1 MRPRRLMAAL
11 CVAVGAWALGGP
23 AGASGDFGCYPGW
36 TLDKGEPDC
45 ASGIVLS
52 PGNDTRVNLALLLR
66 DRAGAA
72 GEPGGYP
79 ELEWDYGYAHSF
91 FDWQLFRRT
100 FFRPEAPAG
109 ASDYYS
115 GSRCVSL
122 KGGDAAF
129 VAAVAAAKGLSQAER
144 EALVAARAQLAPI
157 CESFGRDYWLRRE
170 HPASAP
176 APAWPVNVQ
185 GKAARD
191 FAAYLVAAAAFYGE
205 DWGAAR
211 SGFAGLSSAGD
222 PWLKET
228 ARYMLA
234 RVDLNAA
241 QANSF
246 DEWGSFKGPE
256 ASDSTA
262 VAEAGRG
269 LADYLRTWPDGRYA
283 ASARGLQRRVAWLGG
298 NLGGLADIYEGM
310 LQQAAPASEA
320 QARLVEEIDNK
331 LLLAK
336 GAETAIDTPLLL
348 ATYDLMRMRGNGD
361 YGPPPIDEAELARQ
375 ERLFAGQKP
384 LYDFVRATYAFYVGG
399 DAQGVLSR
407 IPDGS
412 SAKSYSAL
420 EFSRQVLRGQAL
432 AALGDA
438 GEEAFW
444 TRLIPGATG
453 LYQRPAAELGLAL
466 HYQRGG
472 RIGKV
477 FAAGSPIENS
487 AIRKILLE
495 RMADAAIL
503 RAEARNAA
511 RPAAERDLA
520 LLTLLYKQLSRGQ
533 YAGFLG
539 DLALVP
545 AKADTQAGLWDLA
558 WQDAVPVGLFTA
570 GRWSEGYACP
580 ALRETAAG
588 LSRNPADVKG
598 RLCLG
603 EFYRLNGFDDFY
615 LDLEGPAAGELG
627 GGKELFAGAP
637 TPRAAFYDSI
647 IADPKAARADKAY
660 ALYRAVMCYA
670 PSGNNTCGGEDA
682 PEARRKAWFQT
693 LKRQYADTQWARELK
708 YYW

>member
-1 MRPRRLMAAL
+1 MR
-11 CVAVGAWALGGP
+11 
-23 AGASGDFGCYPGW
+23 
-36 TLDKGEPDC
+36 K
-45 ASGIVLS
+45 
-52 PGNDTRVNLALLLR
+52 
-66 DRAGAA
+66 
-72 GEPGGYP
+72 
-79 ELEWDYGYAHSF
+79 
-91 FDWQLFRRT
+91 
-100 FFRPEAPAG
+100 
-109 ASDYYS
+109 
-115 GSRCVSL
+115 
-122 KGGDAAF
+122 
-129 VAAVAAAKGLSQAER
+129 
-144 EALVAARAQLAPI
+144 
-157 CESFGRDYWLRRE
+157 E
-170 HPASAP
+170 HPASAA
-176 APAWPVNVQ
+176 APAWPVSVQ
-185 GKAARD
+185 GKAGKE
-191 FAAYLVAAAAFYGE
+191 FLAYLVAAAAFYGE

-211 SGFAGLSSAGD
+211 SGFSALSSSGD

-228 ARYMLA
+228 ARYMLV

-241 QANSF
+241 LANSF
-246 DEWGSFKGPE
+246 DEWGSFSGPE

-269 LADYLRTWPDGRYA
+269 LAAYLKAWPKGRYA
-283 ASARGLQRRVAWLGG
+283 ASAKGLQRRVAWLGG
-298 NLGGLADIYEGM
+298 DLGGLADIYEGM

-320 QARLVEEIDNK
+320 EARLVEEIDNK

-336 GAETAIDTPLLL
+336 GAEAAFDTPLLL
-348 ATYDLMRMRGNGD
+348 ATYDLMRMRANGEEGYSG

-375 ERLFAGQKP
+375 ERLFAGHRP

-399 DAQGVLSR
+399 DAQGVLQR

-412 SAKSYSAL
+412 SAKSHSAL
-420 EFSRQVLRGQAL
+420 ELSRQVLRGQAL
-432 AALGDA
+432 AALGDK

-444 TRLIPGATG
+444 ARLIPGATG

-472 RIGKV
+472 RIGQV
-477 FAAGSPIENS
+477 FAAGSPIEDS
-487 AIRKILLE
+487 AIRRILLE
-495 RMADAAIL
+495 RTADAAIL

-545 AKADTQAGLWDLA
+545 AKADTHAGLWDLA
-558 WQDAVPVGLFTA
+558 WRDAVPVGLFTA

-580 ALRETAAG
+580 ALRDTAAA
-588 LSRNPADVKG
+588 LSRDPADAKG

-615 LDLEGPAAGELG
+615 LDMDGPGEGELG
-627 GGKELFAGAP
+627 GGKSLFTGTP
-637 TPRAAFYDSI
+637 VPRAAFYAGV

-670 PSGNNTCGGEDA
+670 PSGNNTCGGEEA
-682 PEARRKAWFQT
+682 PEAQRKAWFQA
-693 LKRQYADTQWARELK
+693 LKRQYADTRWARELK